1 MDQFLKKLRRVSLL
15 VLVAAA
21 ACVLFSSQAQAAPSR
36 KKVTKAYKKYASRND
51 ITKFKQVDIDGNGIR
66 EMLYRDVSW
75 NIGVCTYSAKKKKVV
90 KIKEISAG
98 KASPVIYYNKSKDAF
113 FMVHADTGGY
123 EGYAIRLR
131 GTKKKTLRKM
141 IHTNGKFKKRRY
153 RINGKKVSQDKF
165 LDTLNNYYR
174 WKSKKLN

>member
-1 MDQFLKKLRRVSLL
+1 MDKILKKLRRFGLL
-15 VLVAAA
+15 VFIAAA
-21 ACVLFSSQAQAAPSR
+21 ACVVFSSQAQAAPSR
-36 KKVTKAYKKYASRND
+36 KKVTKAYRKYASQND
-51 ITKFKQVDIDGNGIR
+51 ITKFKQEDIDGNGIR

-98 KASPVIYYNKSKDAF
+98 KAEPVIYYSKGKDTF

-123 EGYAIRLR
+123 TAYAIRLK

-141 IHTNGKFKKRRY
+141 VHTNGKYKKRRY
-153 RINGKKVSQDKF
+153 RINGKKYTQSKF
-165 LDTLNNYYR
+165 LNILNQYYR
-174 WKSKKLN
+174 WNSKSLR